1 MFSTLFDEAGSEPT
15 YSVSWNVDIS
25 TDEVRNEYHITTDR
39 TGNSSIP
46 DSVPFNS
53 TKTPYVPNE
62 QYQKYGLAAFNGG
75 NGQDGGLFRCCTP
88 INVHLTKND
97 CNYTVAT
104 EADKADITNP
114 VVGKTTCYVTAT
126 SKIYIYNGDNQW
138 EEFVN
143 SNPNYD
149 GFVNYSMCQATG
161 YKLKSNKEL
170 PWLTQVFSKII
181 PKTSI
186 KKGADSPHNDQLYPM
201 YSVLAFNNDCSEL
214 DVTMNRVHGIFL
226 NDKGDTFTQLEFNT
240 DPLYKKVK
248 TLCTYEKEDSGYD
261 DNPKERMY
269 GQWLDEQTAKNRLA
283 AYLEDQA
290 KPVAERTG
298 VSDNRYLHIKF

>member
-1 MFSTLFDEAGSEPT
+1 
-15 YSVSWNVDIS
+15 
-25 TDEVRNEYHITTDR
+25 
-39 TGNSSIP
+39 
-46 DSVPFNS
+46 
-53 TKTPYVPNE
+53 
-62 QYQKYGLAAFNGG
+62 
-75 NGQDGGLFRCCTP
+75 
-88 INVHLTKND
+88 
-97 CNYTVAT
+97 
-104 EADKADITNP
+104 
-114 VVGKTTCYVTAT
+114 
-126 SKIYIYNGDNQW
+126 
-138 EEFVN
+138 
-143 SNPNYD
+143 
-149 GFVNYSMCQATG
+149 
-161 YKLKSNKEL
+161 
-170 PWLTQVFSKII
+170 
-181 PKTSI
+181 
-186 KKGADSPHNDQLYPM
+186 M